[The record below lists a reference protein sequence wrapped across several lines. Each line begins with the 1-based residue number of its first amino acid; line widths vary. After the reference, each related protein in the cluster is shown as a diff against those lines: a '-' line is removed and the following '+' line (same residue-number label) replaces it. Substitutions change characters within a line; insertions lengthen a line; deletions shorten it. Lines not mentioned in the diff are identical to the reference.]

1 MPLPYTLGS
10 GLAEPN
16 AADFA
21 RRIRAML
28 PDGYTRDE
36 DGLFFYELEA
46 WGKVFEYVHNMRRRL
61 RSNMSA
67 RMTTELLD
75 EWERAFS
82 LASDAV
88 RDDIARQQRLVAAE
102 SARGGASADRI
113 ATALVQIATSAPV
126 DIVPITRADV
136 VLAGMTA
143 TSEGAPL
150 IFQLLATLSESDWN
164 DNAIRRALATI
175 IGRMVPARA
184 WGQDGAS
191 VLDSMGTAEALWAG
205 TAFLGRAYIA
215 SDAADGASD
224 AHELPPCRLRWYGPG
239 SVLRARDLNAIQ
251 DAVLRSACPATGPT
265 LVDMGQSGPGQ
276 ITCAFSAQITTGTSA
291 VIDNRDWRERLGL
304 VVIRSVASA
313 TFDIRPGQSG
323 DNNFAASA
331 VPLYVRQVYWGLGA
345 NAPIASNDYVYTPVA
360 NVSIY
365 ADSSNGRLRIENQT
379 GATISIAGVISA
391 MADQYDAVT
400 NTRRDGRLVSFTDG
414 DDLTALS
421 AAFSATLRDR
431 TTCAKATG
439 ADADGW
445 GNYEGEGLRRL
456 IGYVTNVAP
465 GTSRLVDDSMDWR
478 DRMIVATHSAIDLD
492 VWTSIPYTAAGPIGA
507 TPIDPSTDPTPDQ
520 LTAPHN
526 TKLPAGLA
534 VSLGYSGVG
543 STATTVGPSVPL
555 SPKARLWVDDSNGY
569 LWITRDAEAA
579 IKPCTFL
586 LMLEATAALGQRT
599 TPDAWSSAAGSDGTK
614 VAPWKL
620 NRAQDRAMMG
630 VASASHP
637 IGKSRHEHTRL
648 SQLRVPA
655 ALAHHG
661 LALTQQRSSVGDV
674 RREFAVSVA
683 TGVTTTLDATV
694 DWRDRYARLCASYS
708 TAHDIRPGKT
718 DDEQANW
725 TTGVSSVAVA
735 RYTGGNVLIASTGDK
750 DVGYRLVVIVEGTA
764 GLDNGL
770 TVFADP
776 ITGALKIKNGT
787 ASTYYV
793 NGWIDA
799 SVQLGIRS

>member
-28 PDGYTRDE
+28 PDGYTRAE

-102 SARGGASADRI
+102 SARGGATADRI
-113 ATALVQIATSAPV
+113 ATALAQIATSAPV

-136 VLAGMTA
+136 VLAGMGA

-150 IFQLLATLSESDWN
+150 IFQLLATLSEADWN

-191 VLDSMGTAEALWAG
+191 VLDSMGTAEALWSGA
-205 TAFLGRAYIA
+205 AFLGRAYIA
-215 SDAADGASD
+215 LDAADGASD
-224 AHELPPCRLRWYGPG
+224 ANELPPCRLRWYGPG
-239 SVLRARDLNAIQ
+239 SVLRARDLNALQ
-251 DAVLRSACPATGPT
+251 DAVLRAACPGPASG
-265 LVDMGQSGPGQ
+265 LVDMGDGGAGQ
-276 ITCAFSAQITTGTSA
+276 MTCAFSAQITTGTSA

-345 NAPIASNDYVYTPVA
+345 NAPIASTDYVYTPVA

-379 GATISIAGVISA
+379 GATISVAGVISA
-391 MADQYDAVT
+391 MAEEYDSHT
-400 NTRRDGRLVSFTDG
+400 NARRDGRLVAFTDG

-421 AAFSATLRDR
+421 ASFSTSLRDR

-439 ADADGW
+439 AGADGW

-492 VWTSIPYTAAGPIGA
+492 KWTSIAYLAAGPIGA
-507 TPIDPSTDPTPDQ
+507 TPLDTSDPTPDQ
-520 LTAPHN
+520 LFAPHD
-526 TKLPAGLA
+526 TKLPASRA

-543 STATTVGPSVPL
+543 SNATTVGPSVPL
-555 SPKARLWVDDSNGY
+555 SPKARLWVDDSHGY

-586 LMLEATAALGQRT
+586 LMLEATCALGQRT
-599 TPDAWSSAAGSDGTK
+599 TPNAWSSAVGSDGTK

-620 NRAQDRAMMG
+620 NRAQDRALMG

-637 IGKSRHEHTRL
+637 IGKSRHEHARL
-648 SQLRVPA
+648 SQLRLPSS
-655 ALAHHG
+655 LEHHG
-661 LALTQQRSSVGDV
+661 LELSQQRSSIGGA
-674 RREFAVSVA
+674 RRHFAISVA
-683 TGVTTTLDATV
+683 AGVTSQLDATI
-694 DWRDRYARLCASYS
+694 DWRDRYVRLCASYS

-725 TTGVSSVAVA
+725 TTGVSAVAVA
-735 RYTGGNVLIASTGDK
+735 RYTGASIPVGATGDK
-750 DVGYRLVVIVEGTA
+750 DVGYTLVIIAEASA
-764 GLDNGL
+764 GANDGI
-770 TVFADP
+770 TVYAHTDGSLR
-776 ITGALKIKNGT
+776 IRNGT
-787 ASTYYV
+787 GSTYYV
-793 NGWIDA
+793 NGWVDA
-799 SVQLGIRS
+799 SVQLGVRS